1 MAYETLDVT
10 VDEQI
15 AHVAL
20 NRPDS
25 LNAMNSNFFKEIKE
39 VFETLDRNPSVR
51 AIILSGNGKH
61 FTAGLDLKENNAIMD
76 NKDGDP
82 AREREKLRRHIIWLQ
97 ECFHVIEKANAPV
110 IAAIHGACVG
120 GGIDLIAACDIRV
133 ASNDAWFC
141 IQEINVAIVADLGT
155 LQRASTLVPQGIL
168 REWALT
174 GRKVSVDETK
184 QYGFINHIESSKDT
198 ALVKAF
204 DIAKTISE
212 KSPIAVAGTKKI
224 LIHARDHS
232 VLDGLDYVATWNSG
246 MMLGDDLP
254 KAAMATLKKETPFFE
269 DLLTESK

>member
-10 VDEQI
+10 VEGQI

-25 LNAMNSNFFKEIKE
+25 LNAMNSIFFKEIKE
-39 VFETLDRNPSVR
+39 AFETLDRNHAVR

-61 FTAGLDLKENNAIMD
+61 FTAGLDLKENNAIMST
-76 NKDGDP
+76 KDGDP
-82 AREREKLRRHIIWLQ
+82 AREHEKLRRHIIWLQ
-97 ECFHVIEKANAPV
+97 ECFNVIEKANAPV

-155 LQRASTLVPQGIL
+155 LQRAGTLVPQGIL

-184 QYGFINHIESSKDT
+184 QYGFINHIENSKDT
-198 ALVKAF
+198 ALAKAF
-204 DIAKTISE
+204 EIAKTISE
-212 KSPIAVAGTKKI
+212 KSPVAVAGTKKV

-232 VLDGLDYVATWNSG
+232 VHDGLDYVATWNSG

-269 DLLTESK
+269 DLLPDTK